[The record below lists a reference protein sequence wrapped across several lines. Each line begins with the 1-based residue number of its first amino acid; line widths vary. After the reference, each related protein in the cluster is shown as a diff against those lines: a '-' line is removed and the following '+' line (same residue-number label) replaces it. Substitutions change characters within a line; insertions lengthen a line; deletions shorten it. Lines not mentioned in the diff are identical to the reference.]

1 MKGKQIEGF
10 IQYLIVAGFLLFGA
24 GIVISILR
32 SGMPTEFTM
41 ITVGIA
47 LIIFGILT
55 AKIFGGFL
63 SRTT

>member
-10 IQYLIVAGFLLFGA
+10 IQYVIVSGFLLFGA

-32 SGMPTEFTM
+32 SGMPTELTM
-41 ITVGIA
+41 ITIGIA
-47 LIIFGILT
+47 LIIFGILS